1 MPKQAI
7 SNAKDKMAKAITG
20 YSRELASIRA
30 GRANASLLDRITVD
44 YYGAPTPVNQLAGIS
59 VPEARLLVIQPYDKT
74 SLGDIEKAILKSDL
88 GLNPTNDGNIIRISI
103 PALTEERRKELV
115 KVVKK
120 AAEEAKV
127 VIRNVRRDG
136 NDDLKKLEKAGDIT
150 EDGLRGYSEDIQ
162 KLTDENI
169 NKIDERERKRDFG
182 SIIFKSALVREKDR
196 TNVLCMIR
204 ESFQYRRTLYQLG
217 GFFTQ
222 GKGND

>member
-7 SNAKDKMAKAITG
+7 SNVKDKMAKAITG

-88 GLNPTNDGNIIRISI
+88 GLNPTSDGNIIRISI

-136 NDDLKKLEKAGDIT
+136 NDELKKLEKAGDIT

-169 NKIDERERKRDFG
+169 NKIDEMTK
-182 SIIFKSALVREKDR
+182 EKEKEILE
-196 TNVLCMIR
+196 V
-204 ESFQYRRTLYQLG
+204 
-217 GFFTQ
+217 
-222 GKGND
+222 